1 MQIGFNLIVIRC
13 QSAAK
18 KLSPRWDISEE
29 VTDPVTAG
37 DSTKSTKTLSH
48 GGKMSMCVWLEVGT
62 GRVDIES
69 VGGEGLN
76 NTSLW
81 EEPAS
86 AFIDCLELRS
96 EECEFWEPME
106 NKQGTAHRQRFGVC
120 VGVFVLGLLAS

>member
-1 MQIGFNLIVIRC
+1 M
-13 QSAAK
+13 
-18 KLSPRWDISEE
+18 
-29 VTDPVTAG
+29 
-37 DSTKSTKTLSH
+37 STR
-48 GGKMSMCVWLEVGT
+48 VWLEVGT
-62 GRVDIES
+62 GRVDIEG

-96 EECEFWEPME
+96 EEREFWEPME

-120 VGVFVLGLLAS
+120 VGVFVLGMLASCRYIKYRIDPATTLARVKTACNIKHSHLRL